1 MRFAQLLLV
10 LAALTGFS
18 VAQGT
23 NFQTAFSAGP
33 QYLSLNGPDF
43 LRPIATPTLSLDA
56 PLAPVPSLPQIGPAV
71 IDQSY
76 VANPELANQADLF
89 PIYYG
94 YAPLPVLIL
103 AGSGPS
109 EVPESIS
116 SDGATRIVS
125 VEALRQAGYG
135 VSVGEHAAYLKTHEP
150 QAGHVYT
157 NDDLQRL
164 HQ

>member
-1 MRFAQLLLV
+1 MRFAHLLLA

-18 VAQGT
+18 VAQNA
-23 NFQTAFSAGP
+23 NFQTDFAAGP
-33 QYLSLNGPDF
+33 RYLSLNGPDF
-43 LRPIATPTLSLDA
+43 LRPIATPTVSLDA
-56 PLAPVPSLPQIGPAV
+56 PLPPISSLPQIGPAV
-71 IDQSY
+71 VDQAY
-76 VANPELANQADLF
+76 VANPELAHQADLF

-94 YAPLPVLIL
+94 YAPLPVLVL

-109 EVPESIS
+109 EVPESIAG
-116 SDGATRIVS
+116 DGATRLVS

-135 VSVGEHAAYLKTHEP
+135 VSVGEHAAYLKTHEA